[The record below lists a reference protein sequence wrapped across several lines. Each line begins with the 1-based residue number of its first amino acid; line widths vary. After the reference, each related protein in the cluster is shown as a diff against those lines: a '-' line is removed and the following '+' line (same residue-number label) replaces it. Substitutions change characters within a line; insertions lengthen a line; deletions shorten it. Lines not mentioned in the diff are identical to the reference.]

1 MKSAVAYLRVSTKE
15 QAERGGQVEGFSIP
29 AQREALKRKAQSLNA
44 VIVAEFVDAGES
56 ARSADRPELQHMLEY
71 LKEHR
76 VEYVLVHKVDRL
88 ARNRADDV
96 AITMAIR
103 ANGAQLVSA
112 TENIDETPS
121 GALTHGIMSSI
132 AEFYSRNL
140 AAEVHKGMSQKAKI
154 GGTPGRA
161 PLGYLNVGRSTAEG
175 REERTVV
182 VDKERAE
189 LIAWAFDEFASGDW
203 TERSLANE
211 LKALGLT
218 TRPTPSQPARPLSPR
233 TLHSM
238 LTNPYYKGDVM
249 YRGVAHAGRH
259 KPLVDSA
266 TWQAVQ
272 DVLAG
277 HAAGEKYRK
286 HHHYLKSSIFCGCC
300 GSRLIVSHAK
310 NRHGVI
316 YPYFVCIGRQMK
328 RTSCRQKALPIAKVE
343 EAIEDHW
350 ATVQLDEDVLEVLR
364 DSLRGM
370 VIAHHRDAQAE
381 ESRLVVTRK
390 KLTAKREK
398 LVEAVYNGAMP
409 MDLIAREQEA
419 IGRQLAEVE
428 SRLGAFRETSD
439 QLETHLD
446 AIFKILGSC
455 HAVYLAA
462 DLRQRRLLNQSLF
475 QALYVSEDHVRA
487 DYAAP
492 FDMVLA
498 PEFLAEA
505 EKVVEVRRVRHGAP
519 ADALTRSF
527 ALENGRISF
536 AENKKPFGE
545 GYVTEGLLARTLPK
559 IAGSVGS
566 RELTMAA
573 LRTSLS
579 NTRSPLSRLLLA
591 RKNQEE
597 PVPGTRFSTHDAIIA
612 DAGTTEPAAVRLAV
626 KPNHLLKPY
635 EAEQLLEA
643 YNSGVSQKELA
654 RRFRVHHTTVKRHIV
669 RRRCTF
675 MLGRAVVGCVAR
687 KPTTKGGPR

>member
-1 MKSAVAYLRVSTKE
+1 MKAAVAYLRVSTRE

-29 AQREALKRKAQSLNA
+29 AQREALNRKAQSLDA
-44 VIVAEFVDAGES
+44 VIVAEFIDAGES
-56 ARSADRPELQHMLEY
+56 ARSADRPELQRMLDY
-71 LKEHR
+71 LGESQ

-140 AAEVHKGMSQKAKI
+140 AAEVHKGMSQKAKT

-161 PLGYLNVGRSTAEG
+161 PLGYLNVGRLTVEG

-182 VDKERAE
+182 VDKDRAE

-203 TERSLANE
+203 TERLLANE
-211 LKALGLT
+211 LKVLGLT
-218 TRPTPSQPARPLSPR
+218 TRPTPRQPARPLTPR
-233 TLHSM
+233 TLHSV

-249 YRGVAHAGRH
+249 YRGVAHEGRH
-259 KPLVDSA
+259 KPLVDPA

-277 HAAGEKYRK
+277 HAAGEKYRQ
-286 HHHYLKSSIFCGCC
+286 HRHYLKSSIFCGCC
-300 GSRLIVSHAK
+300 GSRLIVSHSK

-316 YPYFVCIGRQMK
+316 YPYFVCLGRQMK
-328 RTSCRQKALPIAKVE
+328 RTSCRQKALLIAKVE
-343 EAIEDHW
+343 EAVEEYW
-350 ATVQLDEDVLEVLR
+350 ATVQLDDDVLKVLR
-364 DSLRGM
+364 DGFREM
-370 VIAHHRDAQAE
+370 VVAHRRDAQAE
-381 ESRLVVTRK
+381 ENRLAVTRK
-390 KLTAKREK
+390 KLVVKREK

-409 MDLIAREQEA
+409 MDLIAREQET
-419 IGRQLAEVE
+419 IGRQLADIEE
-428 SRLGAFRETSD
+428 RLAAFRETAGRMED
-439 QLETHLD
+439 HLD
-446 AIFKILGSC
+446 AIFDLLGSC
-455 HAVYLAA
+455 HAAYLASSP
-462 DLRQRRLLNQSLF
+462 QRRRLFNQGLF
-475 QALYVSEDHVRA
+475 KALYVGEDRVRA
-487 DYAAP
+487 DYAVP

-498 PEFLAEA
+498 PALLAEA
-505 EKVVEVRRVRHGAP
+505 KRTLEASQDRRGTP
-519 ADALTRSF
+519 AGVLMRSL
-527 ALENGRISF
+527 AVENGGFSVDD
-536 AENKKPFGE
+536 NKKPLGE
-545 GYVTEGLLARTLPK
+545 GYVTKGLLARTLPGP
-559 IAGSVGS
+559 AGFAGS
-566 RELTMAA
+566 RELTLAA

-579 NTRSPLSRLLLA
+579 NTKSPLSGLLLA

-597 PVPGTRFSTHDAIIA
+597 PLPGIRFSTHAAIIA
-612 DAGTTEPAAVRLAV
+612 DAAATEAAAVRLAV

-643 YNSGVSQKELA
+643 YNAGVTQKELA

-669 RRRCTF
+669 RRRYTLV
-675 MLGRAVVGCVAR
+675 LGRAVVGCAAR
-687 KPTTKGGPR
+687 KPAMKGGPG